1 MNEEKKNDLLLNVLV
16 NPTLSMGDLQTV
28 GITADNS
35 TVKDYDEY
43 KSNELVQQAFKT
55 ESGNFNEK
63 EFKGFYDNVLSMYN
77 VMATQE
83 QEQDFSNFV

>member
-43 KSNELVQQAFKT
+43 NSW
-55 ESGNFNEK
+55 
-63 EFKGFYDNVLSMYN
+63 
-77 VMATQE
+77 
-83 QEQDFSNFV
+83 